1 MSRVVPLHYVEAALL
16 SVISTTGGPEGQPLG
31 AKRLTVD
38 KVIDISDF
46 LLDMGFHY
54 SGSAEDTL
62 HRLNIQPPQ
71 TPSGRAYGP
80 LLGPCRS

>member
-1 MSRVVPLHYVEAALL
+1 M
-16 SVISTTGGPEGQPLG
+16 GQPLG

-62 HRLNIQPPQ
+62 RHRDLPVP
-71 TPSGRAYGP
+71 GRARRIRRALRVQRELAHVAP
-80 LLGPCRS
+80 EL

>member
-1 MSRVVPLHYVEAALL
+1 M
-16 SVISTTGGPEGQPLG
+16 GQPLG

-62 HRLNIQPPQ
+62 SRLRHLPV
-71 TPSGRAYGP
+71 RAP
-80 LLGPCRS
+80 